1 MKKFFNLTM
10 AVLIMAL
17 LVPGCGNKGPVDDGK
32 TVTLTIWESYNNE
45 EHKVFTAMLEP
56 FRQEFKAKTGKEL
69 VLRVSR
75 VAHDGMLPKLK
86 VSCQTH
92 TTPDI
97 CRVDCAHV
105 VPLAFGKAIYSL
117 DTLENFGT
125 DIDTFASS
133 FVPAAIESNIIE
145 VKGNQG
151 KWERHLFGIPDQT
164 NCVALFWNKAMFR
177 EKAQALS
184 AAGLDPNRTPRTWD
198 EFVQYGKILSEPDG
212 SRYAYALYNTLW
224 WSFPFFNT
232 FGTQFIQR
240 DDKGVMKCIL
250 NSEQGVSALEFR
262 NDLYRKTY
270 PDAQGREIR
279 IEGGAWQAGS
289 VNPDQGFIN
298 GIYSMVLSGPWNL
311 EVYRRAGVDF
321 GVGLIP
327 EGPAGSSSNV
337 GGTNMV
343 VFKSCKNPTAALD
356 LLRFITRPE
365 FQKEWCEKLGQIPVV
380 KAAYDSVDTSS
391 NPELAV
397 FFKQMLKTKA
407 RPRLPRFDL
416 LEEIINPEMELAIK
430 GVKTPRQA
438 LDDAVK
444 RIDKEVLSLVNE

>member
-1 MKKFFNLTM
+1 MKNSLKVII
-10 AVLIMAL
+10 AAL
-17 LVPGCGNKGPVDDGK
+17 MILAISAGCGDSAPKDDTKGPI
-32 TVTLTIWESYNNE
+32 TLTIWESYNNE
-45 EHKVFTAMLEP
+45 EHKIFTSMLEP
-56 FRQEFKAKTGKEL
+56 FREEYQKKTGREL

-105 VPLAFGKAIYSL
+105 VPLAFGKAIYEL
-117 DTLENFGT
+117 DRLSNFGT
-125 DIDTFASS
+125 DIDTFAADY
-133 FVPAAIESNIIE
+133 VTAAIESNIIE
-145 VKGNQG
+145 VKGSGN

-164 NCVALFWNKAMFR
+164 NCVTLFWNKAMFR
-177 EKAQALS
+177 KKADRLR
-184 AAGLDPNRTPRTWD
+184 AAGLNPEASPRTWD
-198 EFVQYGKILSEPDG
+198 EFIEYGKILSEPDG
-212 SRYAYALYNTLW
+212 SSYAYALYNTLW

-232 FGTQFIQR
+232 FGTEFVKR
-240 DDKGVMKCIL
+240 DSNGILKCIL
-250 NSEQGVSALEFR
+250 NSEEGIQALEFR
-262 NDLYRKTY
+262 NNLYRKTY
-270 PDAQGREIR
+270 SVNGSDVRV
-279 IEGGAWQAGS
+279 EGGAWQAGS

-327 EGPAGSSSNV
+327 EGPAGTSSNV

-343 VFKSCKNPTAALD
+343 VFRSCRHPEAALD
-356 LLRFITRPE
+356 LLRFMATPG
-365 FQKEWCEKLGQIPVV
+365 FQKEWCEKLGQIPVT
-380 KAAYDSVDTSS
+380 KAAYDAVDLSS

-397 FFKQMLKTKA
+397 FFKQMLSTKA

-430 GVKTPRQA
+430 GGKTAKQA
-438 LDDAVK
+438 LDDAVRK
-444 RIDKEVLSLVNE
+444 IDREVLSLVNE